1 MSKNISY
8 FILIII
14 IGTLLGAFIGKA
26 VSKIFPNDSTVKEML
41 AVEITPGLK
50 PTTLDLGILEITFGT
65 VVKMNITAVLGL
77 LITAVVF
84 RKLIL

>member
-41 AVEITPGLK
+41 AVEISPGVK
-50 PTTLDLGILEITFGT
+50 PTTLDLGIVEITFGT
-65 VVKMNITAVLGL
+65 VIKMNTTAVLGL

>member
-1 MSKNISY
+1 MSKNITY

-14 IGTLLGAFIGKA
+14 IGTLLGAFLGKA
-26 VSKIFPNDSTVKEML
+26 VSKVFPNDSTVKEML
-41 AVEITPGLK
+41 AIEINPGLK
-50 PTTLDLGILEITFGT
+50 PTTLDLGILEITFGS
-65 VVKMNITAVLGL
+65 VVKMNITAVVGL

>member
-50 PTTLDLGILEITFGT
+50 PTTLDLGILEVTFGT
-65 VVKMNITAVLGL
+65 VIKMNITAVLGL